1 MAWAVGGARRASAG
15 GSGAFNNPVRGAASS
30 ATTLTLPTG
39 ALVFTL
45 PEASQIVG
53 HAKAY
58 LTHGGNYQVT
68 ATGTRN
74 GLDGVKATLPAL
86 SLMAYGGGG
95 LRKTLPALTLLASG
109 TVPAIGRL
117 SANLPAL
124 TLQASGVTG
133 GLLTAALT
141 LRQAY
146 SLTAYS
152 GAQAKLALSGGYSLN
167 ASGITGSVGSAR
179 LTLTGRYELNATATL
194 TISSAWRRKRFARTG

>member
-1 MAWAVGGARRASAG
+1 MAWAVGGARGASAG

-30 ATTLTLPTG
+30 ATTLTLPSATL
-39 ALVFTL
+39 AFTL
-45 PEASQIVG
+45 PEAPQIVG

-86 SLMAYGGGG
+86 SL
-95 LRKTLPALTLLASG
+95 PALTLLASG

-117 SANLPAL
+117 RATLPAL

-146 SLTAYS
+146 SLTSYS
-152 GAQAKLALSGGYSLN
+152 GA
-167 ASGITGSVGSAR
+167 
-179 LTLTGRYELNATATL
+179 
-194 TISSAWRRKRFARTG
+194 